1 MHDYFPLLPF
11 GNLVAHFK
19 QAARQATGSVTPL
32 TVTNIVTN
40 PPGQQEDGGSK
51 GGMGTTP
58 LDMAPSP
65 HLSATEQALGATPE
79 QLQLQEDHTKLQAQ
93 HAKTQQQLELA
104 KHQAALA
111 RLKPDAPAAVPDR
124 AMGDY
129 KSMQMQL
136 MEHHLKGVNENL
148 KGLAG
153 EAGSLPMSMKLA
165 CALHLVERAK
175 QAAEAPTVIGHTA
188 QNYHPLPAPVAAA
201 PQRMWHGQPMAPA
214 THTVPATPHAA
225 PAFQA
230 QAASSLSPA
239 VQQNLAAG
247 MPGRSGTHTQ
257 GWGSMGED
265 LDAQDATCTT
275 WYRCLF
281 RSKVSGISVCAAF
294 VRSSRQRKA
303 A

>member
-11 GNLVAHFK
+11 GNLAHFK

-51 GGMGTTP
+51 GGIGTTP

-65 HLSATEQALGATPE
+65 HLSTTEQALGATPE
-79 QLQLQEDHTKLQAQ
+79 HLQLQEDHTKLQAQ

-111 RLKPDAPAAVPDR
+111 RLKPDAPAVAPDR

-175 QAAEAPTVIGHTA
+175 QAAEAPAVIGHTV
-188 QNYHPLPAPVAAA
+188 QNYHPLPAPQAAA

-214 THTVPATPHAA
+214 THT
-225 PAFQA
+225 
-230 QAASSLSPA
+230 
-239 VQQNLAAG
+239 
-247 MPGRSGTHTQ
+247 Q

-265 LDAQDATCTT
+265 LDAQDPTCIT
-275 WYRCLF
+275 WWRLPLLIAGG
-281 RSKVSGISVCAAF
+281 RSTPC
-294 VRSSRQRKA
+294 VRIRQGSRQRNTA
-303 A
+303 

>member
-1 MHDYFPLLPF
+1 MHDDYFPLLPF
-11 GNLVAHFK
+11 GNLAHFK

-65 HLSATEQALGATPE
+65 HLTATEQALGATPE

-111 RLKPDAPAAVPDR
+111 RLKPDAPAAAPDR

-136 MEHHLKGVNENL
+136 MEHHLKGVNDNL

-175 QAAEAPTVIGHTA
+175 RAATVSEENEPTIGHTK
-188 QNYHPLPAPVAAA
+188 QKYHPLPAPQAAA

-214 THTVPATPHAA
+214 THTVPATPRAA
-225 PAFQA
+225 PAFQT

-239 VQQNLAAG
+239 VQQNLAVG

-265 LDAQDATCTT
+265 LDAQALPASLVA
-275 WYRCLF
+275 YARCD
-281 RSKVSGISVCAAF
+281 RM
-294 VRSSRQRKA
+294 
-303 A
+303 